1 MLQHKFDKIL
11 ASFIVFTQQNES
23 AARQRRRWFE
33 MEILCLG
40 HATSGEAG
48 APGARAVRVLG

>member
-23 AARQRRRWFE
+23 AAGKGGAGLRWKFF
-33 MEILCLG
+33 CLG